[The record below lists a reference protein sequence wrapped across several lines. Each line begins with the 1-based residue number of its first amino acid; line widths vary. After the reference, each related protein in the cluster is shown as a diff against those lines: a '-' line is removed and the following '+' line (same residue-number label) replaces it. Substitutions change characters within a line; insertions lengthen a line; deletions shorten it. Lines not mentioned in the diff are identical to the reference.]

1 MTSTVALVVLILLF
15 LGIQRQKSKKSL
27 RSSLKYD
34 SRCQVKKMLY
44 ELISKNKLRSDG
56 AAVTLTQSGRK
67 KVNFFL
73 QIMSKQ
79 FKLKEF

>member
-1 MTSTVALVVLILLF
+1 
-15 LGIQRQKSKKSL
+15 
-27 RSSLKYD
+27 
-34 SRCQVKKMLY
+34 MLY

-67 KVNFFL
+67 KVNFLL

-79 FKLKEF
+79 FKLKNFE